1 MTRPAS
7 IVALCALLLVPF
19 GVMSSVIHQG
29 HVYALMWVCFVGLS
43 LSLPSLWCR
52 GFGLYVAGWWLFVM
66 YRVWIGAAI
75 PELHAVAIDAAL
87 FLMFGMVALLAV
99 YHSTFPQQTWFNVI
113 CIAALIQAIIGILQV
128 IGCDPIST
136 ILSSIVIVR
145 GENPFTTPTGTL
157 GNQNFLGAFLAISMP
172 FFFRVSHFRHFCRPR
187 IYFPLKWHGRAFSFK
202 VNWHY
207 CLPIIILGLIIAHTS
222 AACFAAA
229 MGAAF
234 YFGGWIGFFCLAI
247 AGTGY
252 LYFFDYQHIFQADRW
267 QFAADIMQKVGTSWK
282 SAWFGFGPGITW
294 EAGNTP
300 HNEYT
305 WTLFN
310 YGSVG
315 LGIMTGYILT
325 AYRDNRMLFT
335 AFLILCINMIGN
347 HALHTTPTA
356 LLAIIIIALMERER
370 KETV

>member
-7 IVALCALLLVPF
+7 IVALCALLLIPF
-19 GVMSSVIHQG
+19 GFMAPVIHQG
-29 HVYALMWVCFVGLS
+29 HVYALMLICFIGLA
-43 LSLPSLWCR
+43 LAMPSLWFR
-52 GFGLYVAGWWLFVM
+52 GFGLYVAAWWLYVM
-66 YRVWIGAAI
+66 YRVWIGVAI

-157 GNQNFLGAFLAISMP
+157 GNQNFLGAFLAISLP
-172 FFFRVSHFRHFCRPR
+172 FFFRRGWWVAAPVITFGLVISH
-187 IYFPLKWHGRAFSFK
+187 
-202 VNWHY
+202 
-207 CLPIIILGLIIAHTS
+207 TT
-222 AACFAAA
+222 AACFAAV

-234 YFGGWIGFFCLAI
+234 YFGGWLCFFGLAI

-252 LYFFDYQHIFQADRW
+252 LYFFDYQHIFQGDRW
-267 QFAADIMQKVGTSWK
+267 QFAGDILQKVGTSWK
-282 SAWFGFGPGITW
+282 SSWFGFGPGITW

-310 YGSVG
+310 YGAVG
-315 LGIMTGYILT
+315 LAIMTGYILT
-325 AYRDNRMLFT
+325 AYRGNRARALFT

-370 KETV
+370 KEAV